1 MKERKAV
8 SIISVLFI
16 LVYVVLLAAVFYN
29 DSEKLEVGASG
40 QKGFTVVI
48 DAGHGGIDGGAE
60 GVVTGVIESD
70 INLAI
75 ANKLK
80 TLCERAGITVV
91 MTRTT
96 AGGLYGLPA
105 PGFKKRDM
113 KRRAEII
120 NDADPAL
127 VVSIHQNTCGS
138 HSRRGSLVYYKPG
151 YEKGLVFAK
160 AVCTRINDMPEKPRD
175 CVPMTEDFF
184 ILNNSPC
191 PAVIVECGF
200 LSNAEDEKMLCDDM
214 YREKL
219 AYAVLLGIT
228 DYMFIQ

>member
-120 NDADPAL
+120 NDSDPAL
-127 VVSIHQNTCGS
+127 VVSIHQNTCSS

-151 YEKGLVFAK
+151 
-160 AVCTRINDMPEKPRD
+160 PEKPRD

>member
-1 MKERKAV
+1 MKKRKAV
-8 SIISVLFI
+8 SIVSVLFI
-16 LVYVVLLAAVFYN
+16 LVYVVLLAVVFYN
-29 DSEKLEVGASG
+29 DNEKLEVGANG

-48 DAGHGGIDGGAE
+48 DAGHGGIDGGAQ
-60 GVVTGVIESD
+60 GVATGVIESD

-75 ANKLK
+75 ANELK

-96 AGGLYGLPA
+96 AGGLYGLPV

-120 NDADPAL
+120 NDSDPAL

-138 HSRRGSLVYYKPG
+138 HSRRGSLVYYKAG

-160 AVCTRINDMPEKPRD
+160 TVSERINAMPEKVRN
-175 CVPMTEDFF
+175 CVPMSGDLF

-200 LSNAEDEKMLCDDM
+200 LSNEQDEKMLCDDM